1 MATKAQKFYLL
12 PYADWPEE
20 EKEKKRKY
28 ARDWKDNP
36 ENKLRNYK
44 TSLKRLYS
52 LTWED
57 YITLLESQQ
66 YCCAICNKKLDIPG
80 QGIYNGN
87 NTAVLDHDH
96 VTNKVRGILCRG
108 CNKALGTFKDNA
120 DLVYSAYLYLKGK

>member
-1 MATKAQKFYLL
+1 MSKCYLL

-28 ARDWKDNP
+28 ARDWHENLD
-36 ENKLRNYK
+36 NKLRIYK

-57 YITLLESQQ
+57 YINILESQD
-66 YCCAICNKKLDIPG
+66 YCCAICKKKLDIPG

-96 VTNKVRGILCRG
+96 TTNKVRGILCRG
-108 CNKALGTFKDNA
+108 CNKALGTFKDDAN
-120 DLVYSAYLYLKGK
+120 LVYSAYLYLKGKK